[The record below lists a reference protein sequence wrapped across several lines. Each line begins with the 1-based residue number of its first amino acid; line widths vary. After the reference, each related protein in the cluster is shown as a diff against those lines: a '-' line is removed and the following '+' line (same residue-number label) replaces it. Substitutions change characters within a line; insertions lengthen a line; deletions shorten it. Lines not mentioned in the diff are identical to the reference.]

1 MTSPVPPRSPN
12 VLWHH
17 ATVTRADRE
26 RMNGHRSVMLWFT
39 GLSGSGKSTIAHAVE
54 DVLFQQGCRTYVL
67 DGDNVRHGLN
77 GNLGFS
83 VEDRAE
89 NLRRV
94 GEVGKLFV
102 EAGVIA
108 MAAFIS
114 PFRSERRR
122 VRGLYPHGDFLEVFV
137 SCPVEVCEERDVKGL
152 YKKARAGEIKE
163 FTGISSPYEEPV
175 NAELIL
181 DTSRQSL
188 DESAAAVLGLLK
200 QRGIIA
206 GS

>member
-1 MTSPVPPRSPN
+1 MTNPQPPRSPN

-17 ATVTRADRE
+17 ATVARADRE
-26 RMNGHRSVMLWFT
+26 RMNGHKSVMLWFT
-39 GLSGSGKSTIAHAVE
+39 GLSGSGKSTVAHAVE
-54 DVLFQQGCRTYVL
+54 DELFKMSCRTYVL

-122 VRGLYPHGDFLEVFV
+122 VRGLYPHGDFLEIYV

-163 FTGISSPYEEPV
+163 FTGISAPYEAPGK
-175 NAELIL
+175 AELTVKSHELSLEQSVAAIL
-181 DTSRQSL
+181 SYLQST
-188 DESAAAVLGLLK
+188 
-200 QRGIIA
+200 GIVPRA
-206 GS
+206 